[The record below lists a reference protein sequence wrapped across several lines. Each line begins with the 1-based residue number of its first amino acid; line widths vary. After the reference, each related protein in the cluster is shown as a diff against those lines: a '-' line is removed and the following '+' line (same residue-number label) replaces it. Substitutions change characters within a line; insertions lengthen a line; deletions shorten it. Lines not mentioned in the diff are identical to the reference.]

1 MSHFETTPT
10 QTKLP
15 RNEFLR
21 LLFSH
26 RNLTVLFT
34 AIVAMEIMRG
44 ITEIALLPLFL
55 TEVHGEGAGLAG
67 VTITAYL
74 ITDVLVRTPAGWM
87 ADRFGRK
94 VMFAGGLFLSFAPL
108 ALIPLT
114 ENTITLLG
122 INALL
127 GVGAGTAWPAVYATI
142 ADTYGSKNRGLIMG
156 VLNMV
161 MIGGLASGPIIGNV
175 LVDIAGFIP
184 TFIICIAM
192 MSVVT
197 LGVVLFMRETRSA
210 ENAASDRETTFAG
223 IKLLMQGEIVL
234 LTVIAVCLTLGTST
248 LLPIVNL
255 FGLEVLNLT
264 LTQMAAVLAVPGVV
278 TIIAFAPLGRY
289 ADTHGRKPPMVA
301 GMALLAVP
309 FLLSP
314 ISTNPFVV
322 ALGATIAGLG
332 YAAAV
337 PAWNALIMDKVT
349 RTSSNHGLLFGGIA
363 AVQGL
368 GLAFGPALG
377 GALWEYVG
385 SYAPLLVAGTL
396 FTLGFGLSLFARE
409 TRQYVA

>member
-1 MSHFETTPT
+1 MSHIETNSTR
-10 QTKLP
+10 TKRPGSKL
-15 RNEFLR
+15 LR
-21 LLFSH
+21 LMFSH

-55 TEVHGEGAGLAG
+55 TEVHSEGAGLAG
-67 VTITAYL
+67 ITITAYL

-94 VMFAGGLFLSFAPL
+94 RMFASGLFLSFAPL
-108 ALIPLT
+108 ALIPFV
-114 ENTITLLG
+114 ENTILLLL

-127 GVGAGTAWPAVYATI
+127 GVGAGTAWPSVYATI
-142 ADTYGSKNRGLIMG
+142 ADTYGSRNRGLIMG
-156 VLNMV
+156 MLNMV
-161 MIGGLASGPIIGNV
+161 MLGGLASGPVIGNV
-175 LVDIAGFIP
+175 LVDFAGFIA
-184 TFIICIAM
+184 TFSICIVM

-197 LGVVLFMRETRSA
+197 LGVVVFMRETRSD
-210 ENAASDRETTFAG
+210 ENAASDREATFAG
-223 IKLLMQGEIVL
+223 IRLLMQSEIVL
-234 LTVIAVCLTLGTST
+234 LTLIAVCMTLGTST

-264 LTQMAAVLAVPGVV
+264 LTQMAAVLAVPGIV
-278 TIIAFAPLGRY
+278 TVIAFAPLGRY
-289 ADTHGRKPPMVA
+289 ADTHGRKGPMVA

-314 ISTNPFVV
+314 ISVNPILV
-322 ALGATIAGLG
+322 ALGATMAGIG

-337 PAWNALIMDKVT
+337 PAWNALIMDRVT
-349 RTSSNHGLLFGGIA
+349 RTSSNHGLLFGGIS

-377 GALWEYVG
+377 GTLWEYVG

-396 FTLGFGLSLFARE
+396 FTIGFGLSLFAGE
-409 TRQYVA
+409 ARQYT